1 LDIILFFYFGLITLT
16 IYTSL
21 NYKANEQVAIIR
33 YFRISTLFGIY
44 FFLLFGSLI
53 YLLVNFYFNFQ
64 PEIEFEIKINKKS
77 DSQVSTPVI

>member
-1 LDIILFFYFGLITLT
+1 VDIILFFYFCLIALT

-21 NYKANEQVAIIR
+21 NYKANEKVAIIR

-64 PEIEFEIKINKKS
+64 PGFEFEININKKS
-77 DSQVSTPVI
+77 DTQVFTPVI